1 MSIVQVN
8 EQELEQRLGLVE
20 MARSWSPRVISKLEN
35 VIRSYQDDDL
45 YRFNPIRY
53 AIQTGMAESE
63 AIALFLHATRSG
75 LLTMEWHLVCA
86 SCGHLVESLR
96 GMGNLH
102 SHYNCDM
109 CFAENEATLDDFI
122 HVTFTVSPEIRRL
135 VFHEPE
141 TLPIEDFYF
150 KYRMAKGVRPI
161 SEAAL
166 RAWKASLPL
175 PEPTFRMSKGIP
187 QLPAEP
193 TFNDVILS
201 WTKLLTYLKPGERQT
216 IEVDAP
222 IGSFCRISDLLNN
235 TVCLVAFGPELS
247 EQIQHVRVALI
258 GQKLRFVDK
267 DVRSVKA
274 ETPTFHYNLEQVCT
288 LPGGRAVFELEN
300 RTSERSSVW
309 MILGP
314 QAPPSVPP
322 RLEFETFLSGKRLLT
337 DPTFRELFGDEALN
351 ESQNIGIK
359 NITFL
364 VSDLKGST
372 ALYDAVGDVQGY
384 HLVRRHFAALT
395 RAVAGHSGA
404 VVKTIGDEVMATF
417 ADPVDAVSAAIDI
430 SREVEEMNRSLS
442 ERLCLKMGI
451 HGGHCLLVTL
461 NNRLDYFGQTV
472 NIAYRLLR
480 LARGGELCLSNDI
493 CENAQV
499 TDLLDSF
506 GVPTERVD
514 AVESDAKAMA
524 YILQR

>member
-1 MSIVQVN
+1 
-8 EQELEQRLGLVE
+8 
-20 MARSWSPRVISKLEN
+20 
-35 VIRSYQDDDL
+35 
-45 YRFNPIRY
+45 
-53 AIQTGMAESE
+53 
-63 AIALFLHATRSG
+63 
-75 LLTMEWHLVCA
+75 
-86 SCGHLVESLR
+86 
-96 GMGNLH
+96 
-102 SHYNCDM
+102 
-109 CFAENEATLDDFI
+109 
-122 HVTFTVSPEIRRL
+122 
-135 VFHEPE
+135 
-141 TLPIEDFYF
+141 
-150 KYRMAKGVRPI
+150 
-161 SEAAL
+161 
-166 RAWKASLPL
+166 
-175 PEPTFRMSKGIP
+175 
-187 QLPAEP
+187 
-193 TFNDVILS
+193 
-201 WTKLLTYLKPGERQT
+201 
-216 IEVDAP
+216 
-222 IGSFCRISDLLNN
+222 
-235 TVCLVAFGPELS
+235 
-247 EQIQHVRVALI
+247 
-258 GQKLRFVDK
+258 
-267 DVRSVKA
+267 
-274 ETPTFHYNLEQVCT
+274 
-288 LPGGRAVFELEN
+288 
-300 RTSERSSVW
+300 

-384 HLVRRHFAALT
+384 YLVRRHFAALT

-417 ADPVDAVSAAIDI
+417 ADPLDAVSAAIDI

>member
-1 MSIVQVN
+1 
-8 EQELEQRLGLVE
+8 
-20 MARSWSPRVISKLEN
+20 
-35 VIRSYQDDDL
+35 
-45 YRFNPIRY
+45 
-53 AIQTGMAESE
+53 
-63 AIALFLHATRSG
+63 
-75 LLTMEWHLVCA
+75 
-86 SCGHLVESLR
+86 
-96 GMGNLH
+96 
-102 SHYNCDM
+102 
-109 CFAENEATLDDFI
+109 
-122 HVTFTVSPEIRRL
+122 
-135 VFHEPE
+135 
-141 TLPIEDFYF
+141 
-150 KYRMAKGVRPI
+150 
-161 SEAAL
+161 
-166 RAWKASLPL
+166 
-175 PEPTFRMSKGIP
+175 MSKGIP

-430 SREVEEMNRSLS
+430 AREVEEMNRSLS

-461 NNRLDYFGQTV
+461 NDRLDYFGQTV
-472 NIAYRLLR
+472 NIAYRVLR
-480 LARGGELCLSNDI
+480 LARGGELCLSSDI
-493 CENAQV
+493 CENPQV

-514 AVESDAKAMA
+514 AVESGAKAMT

>member
-1 MSIVQVN
+1 MITDNRLNETTKRRAMSSGQLN
-8 EQELEQRLGLVE
+8 EGELEQRLGLVE
-20 MARSWSPRVISKLEN
+20 MARSWSPRVIAKLEN

-45 YRFNPIRY
+45 YRFNPLRY

-75 LLTMEWHLVCA
+75 LFTMEWHLVCG

-96 GMGNLH
+96 SMGNLH

-122 HVTFTVSPEIRRL
+122 HVTFTVLPEIRRL

-150 KYRMAKGVRPI
+150 KYRMAKGIRP
-161 SEAAL
+161 
-166 RAWKASLPL
+166 LPL
-175 PEPTFRMSKGIP
+175 PGEPTHTD
-187 QLPAEP
+187 L
-193 TFNDVILS
+193 VVS

-216 IEVDAP
+216 IELEAP
-222 IGSFCRISDLLNN
+222 IGSFYQISDLLNN
-235 TVCLVAFGPELS
+235 TICVVWLGPAFS
-247 EQIQHVRVALI
+247 EQIQHVQVALI
-258 GQKLRFVDK
+258 DHKLRVVDK
-267 DVRSVKA
+267 DVQPARFK
-274 ETPTFHYNLEQVCT
+274 TPTFYYNTEQVCT
-288 LPGGRAVFELEN
+288 LPAGKIVFELEN
-300 RTSERSSVW
+300 RTSKRSSIWIVL
-309 MILGP
+309 IP
-314 QAPPSVPP
+314 QDCHPP

-337 DPTFRELFGDEALN
+337 DPTFRDLFGDEALD

-364 VSDLKGST
+364 FSDLKGST
-372 ALYDAVGDVQGY
+372 ALYHAVGDVQGY

-395 RAVAGHSGA
+395 RAVTGHSGA
-404 VVKTIGDEVMATF
+404 IVKTIADEVMATF

-430 SREVEEMNRSLS
+430 AREVEEMNRTLS

-480 LARGGELCLSNDI
+480 LAGGGELCLSSDI
-493 CENAQV
+493 CENPQV

-506 GVPTERVD
+506 GVPTKRVD
-514 AVESDAKAMA
+514 AVESGTKAMT
-524 YILQR
+524 YMLQR

>member
-1 MSIVQVN
+1 MSIGQVN
-8 EQELEQRLGLVE
+8 EAELEQRLGLVE
-20 MARSWSPRVISKLEN
+20 MARSWSPRVIAKLEN

-45 YRFNPIRY
+45 YRFNPVRY

-75 LLTMEWHLVCA
+75 LFTMEWHLVCA

-96 GMGNLH
+96 SMGNLH
-102 SHYNCDM
+102 SHYKCDL

-122 HVTFTVSPEIRRL
+122 HVTFTVSPVIRRL
-135 VFHEPE
+135 AFHEPN

-150 KYRMAKGVRPI
+150 KYRMAKGIR
-161 SEAAL
+161 
-166 RAWKASLPL
+166 PL
-175 PEPTFRMSKGIP
+175 PQPLDPTLQIAKGTRP
-187 QLPAEP
+187 LPPPAE
-193 TFNDVILS
+193 TTLADVVLS
-201 WTKLLTYLKPGERQT
+201 RTKLLTYLKPGEMQT
-216 IEVDAP
+216 IELDAP
-222 IGSFCRISDLLNN
+222 IGSFYRISDLLNN
-235 TVCLVAFGPELS
+235 TVCVLTLGPELS
-247 EQIQHVRVALI
+247 EQIQHVQVALI
-258 GQKLRFVDK
+258 DHKLRFVDK
-267 DVRSVKA
+267 DLLPARL
-274 ETPTFHYNLEQVCT
+274 ETPTFHFNIEQVCN
-288 LPGGRAVFELEN
+288 LPAGKIVFELEN

-309 MILGP
+309 IILAP
-314 QAPPSVPP
+314 QNFHPP
-322 RLEFETFLSGKRLLT
+322 RLEFEAFLSGKRLLT
-337 DPTFRELFGDEALN
+337 DPTFRELFGDEALD

-384 HLVRRHFAALT
+384 HLVRRHFVALT

-404 VVKTIGDEVMATF
+404 IVKTIGDEVMATF

-430 SREVEEMNRSLS
+430 VREVEEMNRTLS
-442 ERLCLKMGI
+442 ERLRLKMGI

-480 LARGGELCLSNDI
+480 LARGGELCLSRDI
-493 CENAQV
+493 YENPQV

-514 AVESDAKAMA
+514 AVESGAKAMT
-524 YILQR
+524 YMLQR

>member
-1 MSIVQVN
+1 MSIGQVN
-8 EQELEQRLGLVE
+8 EGELEQRLGLVE
-20 MARSWSPRVISKLEN
+20 MARSWSPRVIAKLEN
-35 VIRSYQDDDL
+35 VIRSHQDDDL
-45 YRFNPIRY
+45 YRFNPVRY

-75 LLTMEWHLVCA
+75 LFTIEWHLVCA

-96 GMGNLH
+96 SMGNLH
-102 SHYNCDM
+102 SHYDCDM

-122 HVTFTVSPEIRRL
+122 HVTFTVSSEIRRL
-135 VFHEPE
+135 AFHEPD

-150 KYRMAKGVRPI
+150 KYRMAKGIRP
-161 SEAAL
+161 
-166 RAWKASLPL
+166 LPL
-175 PEPTFRMSKGIP
+175 PGEPTFQMAKGTRP
-187 QLPAEP
+187 LPSPAEP
-193 TFNDVILS
+193 TFNDVVLS
-201 WTKLLTYLKPGERQT
+201 WTKLLTYLKPGERQA

-222 IGSFCRISDLLNN
+222 IGSFYRISDLLNN
-235 TVCLVAFGPELS
+235 TVCVVMLGPELS
-247 EQIQHVRVALI
+247 EQIQHVQVALI
-258 GQKLRFVDK
+258 GHKLRIVDK
-267 DVRSVKA
+267 DVLPTKL
-274 ETPTFHYNLEQVCT
+274 ETPTFHYNVEQVCT
-288 LPGGRAVFELEN
+288 LPGGKIVFELEN

-309 MILGP
+309 IILVP
-314 QAPPSVPP
+314 QDVHPP

-337 DPTFRELFGDEALN
+337 DPTFRELFGDEALD

-430 SREVEEMNRSLS
+430 SREVEEMNRTLS

-493 CENAQV
+493 CENPQV
-499 TDLLDSF
+499 IDLMDSF

-514 AVESDAKAMA
+514 TDESDAKAMA
-524 YILQR
+524 YMLQR

>member
-1 MSIVQVN
+1 MSIGQVN
-8 EQELEQRLGLVE
+8 EAELEQRLGLVE
-20 MARSWSPRVISKLEN
+20 MARSWSPRVIAKLEN

-45 YRFNPIRY
+45 YRFNPVRY

-75 LLTMEWHLVCA
+75 LFTMEWHLVCA

-96 GMGNLH
+96 SMGNLH
-102 SHYNCDM
+102 SLYKCDL

-122 HVTFTVSPEIRRL
+122 HVTFTVSPVIRRL
-135 VFHEPE
+135 AFHEPN

-150 KYRMAKGVRPI
+150 KYRMAKGIR
-161 SEAAL
+161 
-166 RAWKASLPL
+166 PL
-175 PEPTFRMSKGIP
+175 PP
-187 QLPAEP
+187 PAE
-193 TFNDVILS
+193 TTLADVVLS
-201 WTKLLTYLKPGERQT
+201 RTKLLTYLKPGEMQT
-216 IEVDAP
+216 IELDAP
-222 IGSFCRISDLLNN
+222 IDSFYRISDLLNN
-235 TVCLVAFGPELS
+235 TVCVLTLGPELS
-247 EQIQHVRVALI
+247 EQIQHVQVALI
-258 GQKLRFVDK
+258 DHKLRFVDK
-267 DVRSVKA
+267 DLLPARL
-274 ETPTFHYNLEQVCT
+274 ETPTFHFNIEQVCN
-288 LPGGRAVFELEN
+288 LPAGKIVFELEN

-309 MILGP
+309 IMLAP
-314 QAPPSVPP
+314 QNFHPP
-322 RLEFETFLSGKRLLT
+322 RLEFEAFLSGKRLLT
-337 DPTFRELFGDEALN
+337 DPTFRELFGDEALD

-364 VSDLKGST
+364 VSDLKGSA

-404 VVKTIGDEVMATF
+404 IVKTIGDDVMATF

-430 SREVEEMNRSLS
+430 VREVEEMNRTLS

-480 LARGGELCLSNDI
+480 LARGGELCLSHDI
-493 CENAQV
+493 CENPQV
-499 TDLLDSF
+499 ADLLDSF
-506 GVPTERVD
+506 GVPSERVD
-514 AVESDAKAMA
+514 AVESDVKAMA
-524 YILQR
+524 YMLQR